1 MMRDYLN
8 TPVLLQPGISDDVA
22 LGFVEE
28 LQKDLVSLGFGYI
41 LPDGM
46 FGHITARAVKQVQ
59 KTAGLHPDG
68 FVGPDTK
75 KAVRERLDMPPN
87 PPAETLGVSPSSLVP
102 GPTSVPGSTSWGE
115 NYLASE
121 WIDDHQIQNQFITP
135 RVPHFSQGDPRWAD
149 RTLGKS
155 ASLAA
160 KGCAISCVAM
170 TLRFFGREIDPALLD
185 AHLDEHDGYAGDS
198 IKWNTAL
205 SFDRNTGPL
214 LRYDRAGGSPEFLL
228 SLLGERIEK
237 NLPTMLRVDYGSD
250 SDLAYN
256 HFVMGVGLTP
266 DGQVLMNDPATS
278 RGDGYEDPTDE
289 NILQRTSRKQGYGL
303 VQLDWYEPS

>member
-8 TPVLLQPGISDDVA
+8 TPVLLRPGISDDVA

-75 KAVRERLDMPPN
+75 KALIIILSSHEVDKVAGLTKQPD
-87 PPAETLGVSPSSLVP
+87 PPA
-102 GPTSVPGSTSWGE
+102 
-115 NYLASE
+115 
-121 WIDDHQIQNQFITP
+121 DNQFITP

-170 TLRFFGREIDPALLD
+170 TLEFYGRDIDPALLD

-214 LRYDRAGGSPEFLL
+214 LRYDRAGGSLRISPE
-228 SLLGERIEK
+228 
-237 NLPTMLRVDYGSD
+237 P
-250 SDLAYN
+250 
-256 HFVMGVGLTP
+256 
-266 DGQVLMNDPATS
+266 S
-278 RGDGYEDPTDE
+278 RGT
-289 NILQRTSRKQGYGL
+289 N
-303 VQLDWYEPS
+303 